1 MEGSRITK
9 KMMVN
14 PDMISNLPDE
24 IKTNILSKLCIDEA
38 VRCSVLSKTWKGLWK
53 GMSHMEL
60 NATNMVEPFTKLLR
74 SRKPRTFPDFSAI
87 APPMLKSVIGYNA
100 LVVPLLF
107 NHLGVISSCRIQHFK
122 KSLAFEHVENWV
134 EILVAIHTRLKDLSL
149 ECVAHCEE
157 LTEKIMPE
165 EYTYIPRFRHGA
177 FECLASLE
185 LINYTL
191 NSWIPFQECSQ
202 LKRLKMK
209 SIYLDDVTLSGILE
223 NCVVVENFSLLE
235 CIGFE
240 RVIIMRSTL
249 KVLQLQALC
258 VDELQISCE
267 NLDVMMLD
275 SIICPMQSL
284 SIYAPCLRTFHTYC
298 NSMYGRMLSVRN
310 GNSIVKT
317 HEILTHCCG
326 LLGSPNGNIFQ
337 NVSTLCIDLDLNNI
351 REAEVLSYVLKLCP
365 NLQVLEIA
373 LPAFRPKSQIS
384 NSSQRCDLSY
394 PIPMFW
400 ERRELCN
407 CISQKLKFVCIRG
420 FRGEEQEVEFSKYM
434 ITRATMMKRITIISS
449 NSLRNIMKAAD
460 NLFSLPWAS
469 GNLSMNFKAS
479 NPTDK
484 FAEHQNKLLKW

>member
-1 MEGSRITK
+1 
-9 KMMVN
+9 MMVN

-191 NSWIPFQECSQ
+191 NSWIPFLECSQ

-326 LLGSPNGNIFQ
+326 LLVSSPEYF
-337 NVSTLCIDLDLNNI
+337 
-351 REAEVLSYVLKLCP
+351 
-365 NLQVLEIA
+365 
-373 LPAFRPKSQIS
+373 
-384 NSSQRCDLSY
+384 
-394 PIPMFW
+394 
-400 ERRELCN
+400 
-407 CISQKLKFVCIRG
+407 
-420 FRGEEQEVEFSKYM
+420 
-434 ITRATMMKRITIISS
+434 
-449 NSLRNIMKAAD
+449 
-460 NLFSLPWAS
+460 
-469 GNLSMNFKAS
+469 
-479 NPTDK
+479 
-484 FAEHQNKLLKW
+484 